1 MIPAVKVRK
10 GREKSLKRRHLW
22 VFSGSL
28 EMAEAELSPWSKIV
42 DCNGNFLAYGA
53 VNSQSKITVKV
64 WSFNENDTPCKDFFR
79 GKILSALNFR
89 KKCGFSFDNAHG
101 VRLIN
106 SEGDGLPGVIADDY
120 AGVIVVQFLTCGAA
134 HYREIISEIL
144 FENVPGAVAVYEKSD
159 SAILAK
165 EHMQICDGLICGKL
179 PSECIIEENGAKFEI
194 DFVNGHKS
202 GFYLDQ
208 RKNREILSRFARN
221 RTVLNCFSY
230 TGGFGVKAALAGA
243 KFVTNIDSSAAAL
256 AQGAKNMQ
264 LNGISSDKFE
274 DIEGDVFSILRKFR
288 AEKRKFD
295 FIILDPPKLVQSVS
309 DLNRAAKAYKDM
321 ALVALHILNENGILA
336 NFSCSGLMPRELF
349 QKITFDAALDA
360 GRNLRIIEI
369 LEQDTD
375 HAWNLDMPESFYL
388 KGHLMMAD

>member
-1 MIPAVKVRK
+1 MIQTIKVRK
-10 GREKSLKRRHLW
+10 GREKSLLRRHLW

-28 EMAEAELSPWSKIV
+28 EMAGVQLSPWSKLV
-42 DCNGNFLAYGA
+42 DCNGNFLAYAA
-53 VNSQSKITVKV
+53 VNPQSKIAAKI
-64 WSFNENDTPCKDFFR
+64 WSFDENDAPDRDFFR
-79 GKILSALNFR
+79 EKILSALRFR
-89 KKCGFSFDNAHG
+89 RECGFDCNKTGG
-101 VRLIN
+101 VRLLN
-106 SEGDGLPGVIADDY
+106 SEGDGLAGVIADYY

-134 HYREIISEIL
+134 QYRELIAEIL
-144 FENVPGAVAVYEKSD
+144 FENVPDTVAVYEKSD
-159 SAILAK
+159 SSILEK
-165 EHMQICDGLICGKL
+165 EHLEPRDGLICGTL
-179 PSECIIEENGAKFEI
+179 PAQCIIEENGAKFEI

-208 RKNREILSRFARN
+208 RKNRDILSRFAKD

-230 TGGFGVKAALAGA
+230 TGGFGVKAALGGA
-243 KFVTNIDSSAAAL
+243 KFVTNVDSSAPAL
-256 AQGAKNMQ
+256 AQGAKNMA
-264 LNGISSDKFE
+264 LNGIGNDKFE
-274 DIEGDVFSILRKFR
+274 DIEGDVFSLLRKFR

-295 FIILDPPKLVQSVS
+295 FIILDPPKLVQSVN

-321 ALVALHILNENGILA
+321 ALVALHILNEGGILA

-375 HAWNLDMPESFYL
+375 HAWNLDVPESFYL

>member
-1 MIPAVKVRK
+1 MIQTIKVRK
-10 GREKSLKRRHLW
+10 GREKSLRHRHLW

-28 EMAEAELSPWSKIV
+28 EMAGAELSPWSKLV
-42 DCNGNFLAYGA
+42 DCNGNFLAYAA
-53 VNSQSKITVKV
+53 VNPQSKITAKI
-64 WSFNENDTPCKDFFR
+64 WSFNENDTPCKEFFQK
-79 GKILSALNFR
+79 KIISALNFR
-89 KKCGFSFDNAHG
+89 KQCGFAIDNKHA

-120 AGVIVVQFLTCGAA
+120 AGVIVVQFLTKGAA
-134 HYREIISEIL
+134 YYRDIISEIL
-144 FENVPGAVAVYEKSD
+144 FKNVPEAIAVYEKSD
-159 SAILAK
+159 SAILTK
-165 EHMQICDGLICGKL
+165 EHMENRDGLICGTL
-179 PSECIIEENGAKFEI
+179 PTLCVIEENGAKFEI
-194 DFVNGHKS
+194 DFINGHKS

-208 RKNREILSRFARN
+208 RRNRDILSRFAKN

-230 TGGFGVKAALAGA
+230 TGGFGIKAALGGA
-243 KFVTNIDSSAAAL
+243 KKVTNVDCSLPAL
-256 AQGAKNMQ
+256 AQGAKNMA
-264 LNGISSDKFE
+264 LNGISNDKFE

-295 FIILDPPKLVQSVS
+295 FIILDPPKLVQSIS

-321 ALVALHILNENGILA
+321 ALVALQILNEGGILA

-360 GRNLRIIEI
+360 GRNLRMIEF

-375 HAWNLDMPESFYL
+375 HAWNLDVPESFYL

>member
-1 MIPAVKVRK
+1 MIPTVKVRK

-28 EMAEAELSPWSKIV
+28 EMAGAELSPWSKLV

-53 VNSQSKITVKV
+53 VNPQSKITVKV

-89 KKCGFSFDNAHG
+89 KKCGFTFDNAHG

-179 PSECIIEENGAKFEI
+179 PSECIIEENEYLYAMSMEKDWVYQWVVIDPRQPETYRQAERMLTSPKTLGLKLHPSGHGYDFDTYADEMYAFAAEHNAVILIHPSYIDKMSFYADKYPAMKLILAHLGSLEHIDAIKNAKYGNI
-194 DFVNGHKS
+194 YTDTS
-202 GFYLDQ
+202 GG
-208 RKNREILSRFARN
+208 LSR
-221 RTVLNCFSY
+221 LNSIVEY
-230 TGGFGVKAALAGA
+230 AVEQVG
-243 KFVTNIDSSAAAL
+243 
-256 AQGAKNMQ
+256 
-264 LNGISSDKFE
+264 SDKILFGTDTYSMAFQIGRITLSHMAE
-274 DIEGDVFSILRKFR
+274 SDKENILYKNALRLFPHVF
-288 AEKRKFD
+288 
-295 FIILDPPKLVQSVS
+295 
-309 DLNRAAKAYKDM
+309 
-321 ALVALHILNENGILA
+321 
-336 NFSCSGLMPRELF
+336 RE
-349 QKITFDAALDA
+349 
-360 GRNLRIIEI
+360 
-369 LEQDTD
+369 
-375 HAWNLDMPESFYL
+375 
-388 KGHLMMAD
+388 

>member
-1 MIPAVKVRK
+1 MIKKITVRK
-10 GREKSLKRRHLW
+10 GREKSLKLRHPW

-28 EMAEAELSPWSKIV
+28 DLHGVERCAWAELV
-42 DCNGNFLAYGA
+42 DCNGNFLAYA
-53 VNSQSKITVKV
+53 TVNPDSKIACRV
-64 WSFNENDTPCKDFFR
+64 WSFDPADTPDREF
-79 GKILSALNFR
+79 FR
-89 KKCGFSFDNAHG
+89 KKIASALRFREKCNFAIDNVHG

-120 AGVIVVQFLTCGAA
+120 AGVIVVQFLTAGAV
-134 HYREIISEIL
+134 EFKNIIAGLL
-144 FENVPGAVAVYEKSD
+144 FEMVPGAAAVYEKSD
-159 SAILAK
+159 SAVLAK
-165 EHMQICDGLICGKL
+165 ENLPVSDGLMLGKL
-179 PSECIIEENGAKFEI
+179 PEKCVIEENGAKFEI

-208 RKNREILSRFARN
+208 RRNRDILSRYVRG

-230 TGGFGVKAALAGA
+230 TGGFGVKAALGGA
-243 KFVTNIDSSAAAL
+243 EFVTNVDSSAPAL
-256 AQGAKNMQ
+256 AQGAENMK
-264 LNGISSDKFE
+264 LNGIDSSRFE
-274 DIEGDVFSILRKFR
+274 DVEGDVFSLLRKFR

-295 FIILDPPKLVQSVS
+295 FIILDPPKLVQSRG

-321 ALVALHILNENGILA
+321 ALVALHILNEGGMLA

-360 GRNLRIIEI
+360 GRTLRMVEF
-369 LEQDTD
+369 LEQDAD
-375 HAWNLDMPESFYL
+375 HAWSLNVPESFYL

>member
-1 MIPAVKVRK
+1 MIQQIKVRK
-10 GREKSLKRRHLW
+10 GREKSLLRRHLW

-28 EMAEAELSPWSKIV
+28 EMKDVQFSPWAELV
-42 DCNGNFLAYGA
+42 DFNGNFLAYA
-53 VNSQSKITVKV
+53 TINPLSKIAAKI
-64 WSFNENDTPCKDFFR
+64 WSFNQSDKPDKEFFQK
-79 GKILSALNFR
+79 KILSALRFR
-89 KKCGFSFDNAHG
+89 TTCGFTPDNTCG
-101 VRLIN
+101 VRLLN

-120 AGVIVVQFLTCGAA
+120 AGVIVVQFLTKGAA
-134 HYREIISEIL
+134 FYRDVISEIL
-144 FENVPGAVAVYEKSD
+144 FETVPGAVAVYEKSD

-165 EHMQICDGLICGKL
+165 EHMETRDGLICGII
-179 PSECIIEENGAKFEI
+179 PSQCVIEENGAKFEI

-208 RKNREILSRFARN
+208 RRNRDILSRYAKG

-230 TGGFGVKAALAGA
+230 TGGFGVKAALGGA
-243 KFVTNIDSSAAAL
+243 KFVTNVDCSAPAL
-256 AQGAKNMQ
+256 AQGAENMR
-264 LNGISSDKFE
+264 LNGINNDKFE

-295 FIILDPPKLVQSVS
+295 FIILDPPKLVQSVN
-309 DLNRAAKAYKDM
+309 DINRAAKAYKDM
-321 ALVALHILNENGILA
+321 ALVALQILNEGGILA

-360 GRNLRIIEI
+360 GRNLRILEI